1 MPIPGPVKAAVFAA
15 AIVGFASY
23 LAENSR
29 PLLAGV
35 IATLPVALPA
45 MWFLSVD
52 QKGISDFHDYA
63 WAFALG
69 ITAYFISAMTFYYL
83 CAHRKIPRKRAILY
97 AMGLWFTLAVV
108 IYFVLAKRPPHR

>member
-15 AIVGFASY
+15 VIVGFASY

-35 IATLPVALPA
+35 IATLPVTLPA

-63 WAFALG
+63 WVFALG
-69 ITAYFISAMTFYYL
+69 ITAYFIIAMTFYYL
-83 CAHRKIPRKRAILY
+83 CAHRKIPRKKAILY